1 MFVAFFCTLETNK
14 SNASQCVFNQAW
26 SFKDFSIAFNSAHS
40 AVYFILSHQ
49 ILEKSYFLY
58 YSEFRCL
65 TCYMACL
72 KIYEKKSFTY
82 LKSFILFGVTWELS
96 LAKNPQNLSKIYILY
111 ISYILHVIYFAPF
124 LHLFFFFFLL
134 HLFTTIIYSA
144 THCLSW
150 IFHFLTSYLFL
161 AVRGFSSKVKFH
173 TNDFLKIST
182 TPAYLRLIW
191 PLWVK
196 ANGGVTKF
204 LLSDLM
210 EIFYLYSEKFIT
222 YSALSD
228 CTERVNMVQYTGKHM
243 QCHLHGLPLICHT
256 TGTAISLDSAYLH
269 IHPFV
274 SLLIFYW

>member
-124 LHLFFFFFLL
+124 LHLFFFFFFCFISSPPSFTLPHTVSLGSSIFLLLTYSLLSAVFQAKSNFTQMTFLKYQPLL
-134 HLFTTIIYSA
+134 HI
-144 THCLSW
+144 
-150 IFHFLTSYLFL
+150 
-161 AVRGFSSKVKFH
+161 
-173 TNDFLKIST
+173 
-182 TPAYLRLIW
+182 
-191 PLWVK
+191 
-196 ANGGVTKF
+196 
-204 LLSDLM
+204 
-210 EIFYLYSEKFIT
+210 
-222 YSALSD
+222 
-228 CTERVNMVQYTGKHM
+228 
-243 QCHLHGLPLICHT
+243 
-256 TGTAISLDSAYLH
+256 
-269 IHPFV
+269 
-274 SLLIFYW
+274 

>member
-124 LHLFFFFFLL
+124 LHLFFFFFFASSLHHH
-134 HLFTTIIYSA
+134 HLFCHT
-144 THCLSW
+144 LSLLDLP
-150 IFHFLTSYLFL
+150 FSY
-161 AVRGFSSKVKFH
+161 
-173 TNDFLKIST
+173 
-182 TPAYLRLIW
+182 
-191 PLWVK
+191 
-196 ANGGVTKF
+196 F
-204 LLSDLM
+204 LLIPCCPRFFKQSQ
-210 EIFYLYSEKFIT
+210 ISHKW
-222 YSALSD
+222 LS
-228 CTERVNMVQYTGKHM
+228 
-243 QCHLHGLPLICHT
+243 
-256 TGTAISLDSAYLH
+256 
-269 IHPFV
+269 
-274 SLLIFYW
+274 

>member
-72 KIYEKKSFTY
+72 KIYEKKIIHIFKIIHTVWGNMRAVLGKKSP
-82 LKSFILFGVTWELS
+82 KSF
-96 LAKNPQNLSKIYILY
+96 KDLY
-111 ISYILHVIYFAPF
+111 IVYQLYTSC
-124 LHLFFFFFLL
+124 HLFCSLSASFFFFFFLL

-196 ANGGVTKF
+196 ANGRVTKF

-228 CTERVNMVQYTGKHM
+228 CTERVNMVQYTGKLCSVIYM
-243 QCHLHGLPLICHT
+243 DCLWFVILLV
-256 TGTAISLDSAYLH
+256 LLYL
-269 IHPFV
+269 
-274 SLLIFYW
+274 

>member
-96 LAKNPQNLSKIYILY
+96 INVLGKKSPKSFKDLY
-111 ISYILHVIYFAPF
+111 IVYQLYTSC
-124 LHLFFFFFLL
+124 HLFCSLSASIFFFFCFISSPPSFILP
-134 HLFTTIIYSA
+134 HS
-144 THCLSW
+144 LSW

-161 AVRGFSSKVKFH
+161 AVCGFSSKVKFH

-196 ANGGVTKF
+196 ANGRVTKF

-210 EIFYLYSEKFIT
+210 EIFLSLQWEVYNIFSTFRLYRKS
-222 YSALSD
+222 
-228 CTERVNMVQYTGKHM
+228 
-243 QCHLHGLPLICHT
+243 
-256 TGTAISLDSAYLH
+256 
-269 IHPFV
+269 
-274 SLLIFYW
+274 

>member
-96 LAKNPQNLSKIYILY
+96 INVLGKKSPKSFKDLY
-111 ISYILHVIYFAPF
+111 IVYQLYTSC
-124 LHLFFFFFLL
+124 HLFCSLSASIFFFLL

-161 AVRGFSSKVKFH
+161 AVCGFSSKVKFH

-196 ANGGVTKF
+196 ANGRVTKF

-210 EIFYLYSEKFIT
+210 EIFLSLQWEVYNIFSTFRLYRKS
-222 YSALSD
+222 
-228 CTERVNMVQYTGKHM
+228 
-243 QCHLHGLPLICHT
+243 
-256 TGTAISLDSAYLH
+256 
-269 IHPFV
+269 
-274 SLLIFYW
+274 

>member
-1 MFVAFFCTLETNK
+1 MIHTVWGNMSCPWQKIPKIF
-14 SNASQCVFNQAW
+14 QR
-26 SFKDFSIAFNSAHS
+26 
-40 AVYFILSHQ
+40 FI
-49 ILEKSYFLY
+49 Y
-58 YSEFRCL
+58 C
-65 TCYMACL
+65 
-72 KIYEKKSFTY
+72 
-82 LKSFILFGVTWELS
+82 
-96 LAKNPQNLSKIYILY
+96 
-111 ISYILHVIYFAPF
+111 ISVIYFMSSILLPF
-124 LHLFFFFFLL
+124 CIYFIYLFFLL

-161 AVRGFSSKVKFH
+161 AVCGFSSKVKFH

-196 ANGGVTKF
+196 ANGRVTKF

-210 EIFYLYSEKFIT
+210 EIFYLCSEKFIT

-243 QCHLHGLPLICHT
+243 QCYLHGLPLICHT

>member
-96 LAKNPQNLSKIYILY
+96 INVLGKKSPKSFKDLY
-111 ISYILHVIYFAPF
+111 IVYQLYTSC
-124 LHLFFFFFLL
+124 HLFCSLSASIFFFFASSLHHHHLFCHTLSLLDLPFSYFLL
-134 HLFTTIIYSA
+134 IPCCMRFFKQSQISHKW
-144 THCLSW
+144 LS
-150 IFHFLTSYLFL
+150 
-161 AVRGFSSKVKFH
+161 
-173 TNDFLKIST
+173 
-182 TPAYLRLIW
+182 
-191 PLWVK
+191 
-196 ANGGVTKF
+196 
-204 LLSDLM
+204 
-210 EIFYLYSEKFIT
+210 
-222 YSALSD
+222 
-228 CTERVNMVQYTGKHM
+228 
-243 QCHLHGLPLICHT
+243 
-256 TGTAISLDSAYLH
+256 
-269 IHPFV
+269 
-274 SLLIFYW
+274 